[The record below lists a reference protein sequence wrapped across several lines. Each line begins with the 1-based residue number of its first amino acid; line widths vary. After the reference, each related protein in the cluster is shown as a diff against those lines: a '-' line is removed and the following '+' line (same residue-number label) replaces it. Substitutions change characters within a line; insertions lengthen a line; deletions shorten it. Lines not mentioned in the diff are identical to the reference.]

1 MSYGLG
7 KFIGLQVFILSFLI
21 KIVQIVSLCI
31 QSKCGKIRTRKNSVS
46 GHFSRSA
53 PPKKTAKN
61 KKTYNPLYDY
71 KTYIYRKTI
80 ISIWS
85 EAILF
90 IFNAFKPVFSD
101 WIHSHRSSFMP
112 TSSMILMVKPFIKTQ
127 LWKGIPKEWYITE
140 NYYYISGKL
149 IPRWFVVTIMFM
161 AIKLVV
167 TIYGSDVTENRIIG
181 FLISL
186 NNYFI
191 KI

>member
-1 MSYGLG
+1 
-7 KFIGLQVFILSFLI
+7 
-21 KIVQIVSLCI
+21 
-31 QSKCGKIRTRKNSVS
+31 
-46 GHFSRSA
+46 
-53 PPKKTAKN
+53 
-61 KKTYNPLYDY
+61 
-71 KTYIYRKTI
+71 
-80 ISIWS
+80 
-85 EAILF
+85 
-90 IFNAFKPVFSD
+90 
-101 WIHSHRSSFMP
+101 
-112 TSSMILMVKPFIKTQ
+112 MVKPFIKTQ